1 MPKLNGQISRC
12 SSWKRRGTTRITLFP
27 DYLQSQTLLKYNEC
41 WNFICA
47 FFVIY
52 LSRRLF
58 SCKRFINKS
67 EVHFISLEIKLRLRW
82 FSARLAERGKRAPP
96 ARRRACS
103 ENARGV
109 TIVSFR
115 IVTKFDDRNHPPST
129 RAGSSRSDSRQG
141 VGAVQCVPSA
151 RLCNSKTYLCINLKI
166 ASIVS
171 VSMLPVKSVT

>member
-1 MPKLNGQISRC
+1 MVIMKAERYLYNYVICRQFWTTIISEI
-12 SSWKRRGTTRITLFP
+12 SFVLS
-27 DYLQSQTLLKYNEC
+27 
-41 WNFICA
+41 FI
-47 FFVIY
+47 IY
-52 LSRRLF
+52 IGRHLF

-82 FSARLAERGKRAPP
+82 CSERQAVRGKRAPP

-109 TIVSFR
+109 TIVSLR

-129 RAGSSRSDSRQG
+129 RAGSSRSDSRRG

-166 ASIVS
+166 ASIIS
-171 VSMLPVKSVT
+171 VSMTS

>member
-1 MPKLNGQISRC
+1 MYFC
-12 SSWKRRGTTRITLFP
+12 
-27 DYLQSQTLLKYNEC
+27 
-41 WNFICA
+41 
-47 FFVIY
+47 
-52 LSRRLF
+52 RRLF

-67 EVHFISLEIKLRLRW
+67 GVDFISLEIKLRLRW
-82 FSARLAERGKRAPP
+82 CSARQAERGKRAPP

-109 TIVSFR
+109 TIVSLR

-171 VSMLPVKSVT
+171 VSMTS